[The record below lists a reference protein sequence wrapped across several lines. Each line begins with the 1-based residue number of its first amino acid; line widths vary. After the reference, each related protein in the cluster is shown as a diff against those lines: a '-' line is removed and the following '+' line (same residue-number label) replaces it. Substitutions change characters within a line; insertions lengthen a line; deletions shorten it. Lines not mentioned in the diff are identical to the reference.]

1 MIMSKRKWDE
11 ISRRATIPN
20 GHPDATVSFQRRQIE
35 GLLEQGKRALSQSLE
50 FARYPERQKLSRRQK
65 TAKTENNE
73 AEIARLDA
81 EVAALKVGFH
91 NLSEGFPTKTDLV
104 EIRTGQNSRTT
115 RLQIAL
121 EDKVNCIPFGFPTL
135 CTDYR
140 RSGTEITG
148 HGACECAG

>member
-1 MIMSKRKWDE
+1 MSKRKWEE
-11 ISRRATIPN
+11 ISRRETFSDSHPN
-20 GHPDATVSFQRRQIE
+20 ASVGLQRHQVE

-81 EVAALKVGFH
+81 EVAALKVGLH
-91 NLSEGFPTKTDLV
+91 GLSEEFSAKTDLV
-104 EIRTGQNSRTT
+104 EIRTGQNSRITP
-115 RLQIAL
+115 LQIAL
-121 EDKVNCIPFGFPTL
+121 EDKVNCIPSFSPTI

-140 RSGTEITG
+140 RSGTEATG
-148 HGACECAG
+148 HGVCECAG